1 MLAFLFKFIDKY
13 IKVWYYINRVKVK
26 KEKGFFQMMELYI
39 ALVFASK
46 NNSENTMM
54 TYIDGEE
61 NELTMCLDD
70 LVALLPNDNG
80 FTSHLVKA
88 DINELIIYSSFI
100 HVDKDGTVLGCSS
113 FKVIVTPS
121 LMYNLNITID
131 EHNVMK
137 DYFNDKFKAFVI
149 NTFYLALKRDVVG

>member
-26 KEKGFFQMMELYI
+26 KEKGFFQMMKLYK

-54 TYIDGEE
+54 TSIDGEE

-149 NTFYLALKRDVVG
+149 NTFYLALNKDVVG